1 MINSTIDGLGRLADG
16 PASWRISISTR
27 PGPMTRRTLATV
39 FVLATSLAG
48 CDSPRPILPPAPPH
62 GGTAFPIPQGK
73 GFVEA
78 LRQDVPDKPGHT
90 QLVIYFLDA
99 ECKPLTSAPTAASFL
114 PKGRRPAPIAL
125 KPTGDTDPSKAGG
138 LASAPF
144 ADPGGIAGTLS
155 AAINSTPISISVSVR

>member
-1 MINSTIDGLGRLADG
+1 MINSTIGALGRLADG
-16 PASWRISISTR
+16 PASWRISISRR
-27 PGPMTRRTLATV
+27 PRPMTRRTLATV

-62 GGTAFPIPQGK
+62 GGTAFPLPQGK

-78 LRQDVPDKPGHT
+78 LRQDVPDNPGQT
-90 QLVIYFLDA
+90 QLVIYFLDV

-125 KPTGDTDPSKAGG
+125 NQTGDTDPSKTGA
-138 LASAPF
+138 LATAPF
-144 ADPGGIAGTLS
+144 SDPGDIAGTLS
-155 AAINSTPISISVSVR
+155 VTIDKKPVSISISIR